1 MGVVCVLPARL
12 SSTRIPR
19 KPLQPL
25 ADRPLI
31 EWSWRAA
38 VDVDV
43 FDRIVVATDAPEI
56 ADCAEAF
63 GAEVVRTRKD
73 HASGTDR
80 VEEATRS
87 LGLAEGDLVV
97 NLQADEPFVDAAT
110 LGRLVGFMVEAKEG
124 RGGADVGTLA
134 APIRSREEWESAGV
148 VKVVRASDGRALYF
162 SRSPVPC
169 RRDPEPGSETG
180 ESGEGRPEAGDRAG
194 PAPRLRHIG
203 VYVLDR
209 AALRRW
215 SGLPESPLER
225 SEKLEQLRALEA
237 GMRFHVEVGPW
248 TEPGIDLPADL
259 ARAERV
265 LSERTQHEG
274 GMPGR

>member
-1 MGVVCVLPARL
+1 MVCVLPARL

-63 GAEVVRTRKD
+63 GAEVVRTRED

-80 VEEATRS
+80 VEEATRR

-97 NLQADEPFVDAAT
+97 NLQADEPFVDAST
-110 LGRLVGFMVEAKEG
+110 LGRLVGFMTEAKEG
-124 RGGADVGTLA
+124 R
-134 APIRSREEWESAGV
+134 
-148 VKVVRASDGRALYF
+148 
-162 SRSPVPC
+162 
-169 RRDPEPGSETG
+169 
-180 ESGEGRPEAGDRAG
+180 
-194 PAPRLRHIG
+194 
-203 VYVLDR
+203 
-209 AALRRW
+209 
-215 SGLPESPLER
+215 
-225 SEKLEQLRALEA
+225 
-237 GMRFHVEVGPW
+237 
-248 TEPGIDLPADL
+248 
-259 ARAERV
+259 
-265 LSERTQHEG
+265 
-274 GMPGR
+274 